1 MIEKITSKKVVNVLL
16 LLSIILIPF
25 MNMPYLNSILK
36 ELSYNAAS
44 YPILIMMFLIF
55 LKIVSK
61 KDFLPQSNFSFK
73 CFIALIAWSI
83 ISFIFNF
90 KTIINTSFKNRI
102 GIEKFVFQFPLLIFV
117 FILTYTIYYILYK
130 YEFDKEKIRK
140 FIIYSMVITGAYA
153 FIEVLFIMGIT
164 NVGSI
169 LINVSHYIQL
179 YSRDRIYLRGVRSV
193 AGEASHFAMYLAY
206 ALPWL
211 ISYFFTQKKSKF
223 LVSLIP
229 ISYFIVLIF
238 LSKSRAGY
246 FILMFELFLYLLSII
261 IVKNR
266 EFTIKVC
273 LLFVVAIGV
282 GLFTNKIFYNEQVYE
297 NTSQSLK
304 VKDVVESATS
314 DENLSNVARLGMSEG
329 AIYMALDHPIFG
341 VGIGQYGFHA
351 KKYIPQSA
359 FKSLE
364 VKSWL
369 DETRT
374 DLWPTVF
381 AIHPRILAELGF
393 VGFFIWITMWCSLLY
408 QLMMRTYKNK
418 DIWSLTLMVSIA
430 GTLFSGFT
438 LDTYIFYPYW
448 ILFGLALF
456 YLKNNRVE
464 RAKHV

>member
-1 MIEKITSKKVVNVLL
+1 MIEKITSKKVINVLL

-55 LKIVSK
+55 LKIVIK

-117 FILTYTIYYILYK
+117 FVLTYTIYYILYK
-130 YEFDKEKIRK
+130 YEYDNDKIRK

-169 LINVSHYIQL
+169 LMNTSHYIQL

-223 LVSLIP
+223 LISIIP

-246 FILMFELFLYLLSII
+246 FILIFELVLYLLSTI
-261 IVKNR
+261 IVKSR
-266 EFTIKVC
+266 KFTIKVC
-273 LLFVVAIGV
+273 LLILVAIGV

-297 NTSQSLK
+297 NTAQSLK

-314 DENLSNVARLGMSEG
+314 DDNLSNVARLGMSEG

-341 VGIGQYGFHA
+341 VGVGQYGFHA
-351 KKYIPQSA
+351 KKYIPKSA
-359 FKSLE
+359 LKSFE

-393 VGFFIWITMWCSLLY
+393 VGFFIWVTMWCSLLY

-438 LDTYIFYPYW
+438 LDTFIFYPYW

-456 YLKNNRVE
+456 YLKKNRVE
-464 RAKHV
+464 IAKNV